1 MCPLSLAGFSEHLS
15 DAALPAAPTHDAAP
29 LAVLMKPPTSHRLHP
44 SSERAPGLAHA
55 GRLWPARDAWIGQ
68 LAATLAAA
76 SVLAAAPAALAD
88 EYYLPRLV
96 YPGTYGNFCGPT
108 PEFPRGWHGDQP
120 VDAVDRACQAHDA
133 AYGVCRA
140 GVLKRQG
147 PAATP
152 PLLSVLTALRA
163 TGLTTPYLESL
174 GVDGEY
180 MRCVHSAD
188 QGLIRDGLE
197 VRGSSQRDACSGDP
211 YTNPPWFCNLKSLTL
226 ARIERVD
233 FDLFLANLD
242 WDDNLVTAVPRPR
255 LTALEGLRRAK
266 LAREAARVPLPKAA
280 ESVQG
285 IEADMYKRLRP

>member
-1 MCPLSLAGFSEHLS
+1 M
-15 DAALPAAPTHDAAP
+15 
-29 LAVLMKPPTSHRLHP
+29 
-44 SSERAPGLAHA
+44 
-55 GRLWPARDAWIGQ
+55 
-68 LAATLAAA
+68 
-76 SVLAAAPAALAD
+76 
-88 EYYLPRLV
+88 
-96 YPGTYGNFCGPT
+96 
-108 PEFPRGWHGDQP
+108 
-120 VDAVDRACQAHDA
+120 
-133 AYGVCRA
+133 
-140 GVLKRQG
+140 LKRQG

-242 WDDNLVTAVPRPR
+242 WDDNRGLGARRGPTGTTTEVPLGRQPP
-255 LTALEGLRRAK
+255 LTILEGSRRAK

-285 IEADMYKRLRP
+285 IEAEMYKRLRP